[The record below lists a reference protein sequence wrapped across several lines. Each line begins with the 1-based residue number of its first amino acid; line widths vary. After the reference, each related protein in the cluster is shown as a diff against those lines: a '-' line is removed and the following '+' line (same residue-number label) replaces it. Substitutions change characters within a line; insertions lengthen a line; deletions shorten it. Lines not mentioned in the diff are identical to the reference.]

1 MSVSTRPLTPE
12 DYGAARELYQALS
25 TGKTLP
31 SFEVG
36 VAGFRRLIAH
46 PGTWIIGGEQD
57 GKLVSMATLHV
68 LPNMTYDMRP
78 YALVENV
85 ATHADHQG
93 RGLGLIVMDAVA
105 QKAWSEGAFKIMLL
119 TNQSRGAAA
128 FYEKLGYVADEKH
141 GMVLRSPV

>member
-1 MSVSTRPLTPE
+1 MNVLTRPMSPQ
-12 DYGAARELYQALS
+12 DYGAARVLYQALS

-31 SFEVG
+31 SYEAG
-36 VAGFRRLIAH
+36 IAGFTRLIAH
-46 PGTWIIGGEQD
+46 PGTWVMGAEENGALL
-57 GKLVSMATLHV
+57 GMATLHV

-78 YALVENV
+78 YAVVENV

-93 RGLGLIVMDAVA
+93 RGLGRVIMDAVA

-119 TNQSRGAAA
+119 TNQSRGARA

-141 GMVLRSPV
+141 GMVLRSPD